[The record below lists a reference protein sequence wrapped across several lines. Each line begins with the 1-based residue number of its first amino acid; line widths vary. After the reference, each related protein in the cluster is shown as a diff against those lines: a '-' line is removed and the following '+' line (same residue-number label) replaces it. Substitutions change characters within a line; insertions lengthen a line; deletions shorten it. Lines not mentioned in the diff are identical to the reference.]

1 MPMSA
6 ERTDKFLIKALK
18 HMFQCVGEK
27 YSVEF
32 TKQDSW
38 YTLRTWNI
46 KQEMAYKAWF
56 VKHAMKALAI
66 SKKTAEKEYGYFS
79 LMWGWSTRE
88 HAVK

>member
-1 MPMSA
+1 MSSKS
-6 ERTDKFLIKALK
+6 TDKFLIKALK

-32 TKQDSW
+32 TKQDAW

-56 VKHAMKALAI
+56 VKHAMKDLVLTN
-66 SKKTAEKEYGYFS
+66 KRAEEQYSYFS
-79 LMWGWSTRE
+79 LMWGWPVNRD
-88 HAVK
+88 AVK